1 VFEHL
6 IPINTSSKFDLS
18 NIENI
23 KEHFF
28 VSVEK
33 HEIVQ
38 QIIIFCEVVQDEVP
52 VLNEKMFFLK
62 EFVINVLHLILN

>member
-6 IPINTSSKFDLS
+6 IPINISSKFDSS

-38 QIIIFCEVVQDEVP
+38 QIIIFREVAQDEVS
-52 VLNEKMFFLK
+52 VLNEKMVLLK
-62 EFVINVLHLILN
+62 EFVINVLHLSMN